1 MLRFSWEKTVVPW
14 PALIKYVGDDE
25 LTFVS
30 SSEDLNNHPDLL
42 DVQFNPCDVLI
53 DTAGKV
59 YRLRKGLSRIE
70 IPQQS
75 VEILSLDSIVD
86 LVRRHAS
93 SRGECCISKIAA
105 PNISEAV
112 ALVKQ
117 MESR

>member
-1 MLRFSWEKTVVPW
+1 MVAW

-30 SSEDLNNHPDLL
+30 SSEELNDHPDLL

-53 DTAGKV
+53 DTVGKV
-59 YRLRKGLSRIE
+59 HSLWKGLSRIE
-70 IPQQS
+70 IPQES
-75 VEILSLDSIVD
+75 MEILSLDSIVD

-93 SRGECCISKIAA
+93 TRGECCISKITA

-112 ALVKQ
+112 ALVKH